1 MCIIKKLII
10 IEQIADERL
19 EYLNEVEN
27 YSTED
32 RKIIELL
39 NQEDETVKIINN
51 IIDNSS
57 KNNVIRMKGHY
68 EGVRELSRNLLEY
81 IKESA

>member
-10 IEQIADERL
+10 IEEIADERL
-19 EYLNEVEN
+19 EYLNEIEHSSKEN
-27 YSTED
+27 

-39 NQEDETVKIINN
+39 NQEDETVKTINK

-57 KNNVIRMKGHY
+57 KEDVIRLKGHY
-68 EGVRELSRNLLEY
+68 EGVRELSRNLIEH